1 LTITQPEL
9 CINERIRAFKVLV
22 IDDEGKKVGIMLT
35 RDAIEL
41 ARSRG
46 LDLVEVAPQADPPV
60 TRVMDYGKFI
70 YTQQKRSRDAKK
82 KQVATQIKEIKLR
95 VKTEEHDLQT
105 KLKKI
110 VEFLE
115 KGDRVKIRVVYRGR
129 EMAHPELGHHVLKR
143 VLEEAEPYGAPVDK
157 SEMQGK
163 SLIAMIAPYSKEQQ
177 QKRVKQKKSQATDK
191 PDTPEKPGPSGPPVP
206 PGPPE
211 AASSS

>member
-9 CINERIRAFKVLV
+9 AINERIRAFKVLV
-22 IDDEGKKVGIMLT
+22 IDDEGKKVGVMVT

-46 LDLVEVAPQADPPV
+46 LDLVEVAPLADPPV

-82 KQVATQIKEIKLR
+82 KQAATTVKEIKLR
-95 VKTEEHDLQT
+95 TKTEEHDLQT
-105 KLKKI
+105 KLRKI
-110 VEFLE
+110 IEFLQE
-115 KGDRVKIRVVYRGR
+115 GDRVKIRIVYRGR
-129 EMAHPELGHHVLKR
+129 EMAHPELGNHVLSR
-143 VLEEAEPYGAPVDK
+143 ILEEVEPYGAPVDK

-177 QKRVKQKKSQATDK
+177 QKRVKQKKPPGTEKPSGAAK
-191 PDTPEKPGPSGPPVP
+191 PDSA
-206 PGPPE
+206 PPE
-211 AASSS
+211 ATGTQS